1 MPVPDRRRVTPRR
14 RPASGLA
21 TPFRAGGSDLQ
32 RGTELAHAKTAD
44 ELRAETDASAPLGAG
59 GSAAAEASPGTPSA
73 PAAWRSL
80 SWGERW
86 ESIRFPVLAFVGIAV
101 VLYAVVFLSNELLPR
116 NPNYPIHD
124 PLVFRGAGLL
134 EGWVRYDG
142 GWYRTIATVGY
153 SYHPGAQSSV
163 AFFPAYPLSMRA
175 LGWVVGDPLTAGILL
190 TFTCGLGFSI
200 LFYRWCLRILTP
212 PAAKLALLMVL
223 LFPYAW
229 YLYGAVYADALFLVC
244 TMAAFVLL
252 EKDRPVLA
260 GLVAAVATAAR
271 PVGAGVV
278 LGLLAVL
285 LDRRGVLTIPYL
297 DRVRQV
303 GWRAARTRG
312 ASGTQARVLRVTPR
326 ALRPKD
332 AGILLSG
339 LGFAGWCTYLWIAW
353 GSPTI
358 FADIEGVPGWDQ
370 PQGPATWFKTVW
382 FTHLSNLPEA
392 ITGRFLNADPLIY
405 TLDITFQGLLSIG
418 ALCLIPLVIRR
429 IGWSYAV
436 YVFGVVALP
445 LLGTKDW
452 QGTGRYML
460 AAWPVF
466 AALALW
472 MVETDRRRLRT
483 VILVVSGVALV
494 FLTSGYARGYYLA

>member
-1 MPVPDRRRVTPRR
+1 M
-14 RPASGLA
+14 
-21 TPFRAGGSDLQ
+21 
-32 RGTELAHAKTAD
+32 ELANAKTAS
-44 ELRAETDASAPLGAG
+44 ELRDATDESSDDGSGDSSGDSSGTGPGRGRDPGSHPPAAASAVDG
-59 GSAAAEASPGTPSA
+59 G
-73 PAAWRSL
+73 PATWRT
-80 SWGERW
+80 RW
-86 ESIRFPVLAFVGIAV
+86 EAIRFPVLAFVGIAA
-101 VLYAVVFLSNELLPR
+101 VLYVVVFLSNELLPR

-124 PLVFRGAGLL
+124 PLVFRGATLL

-142 GWYRTIATVGY
+142 GWYRTIATLGY

-190 TFTCGLGFSI
+190 TFACGLGFSI
-200 LFYRWCLRILTP
+200 LFYRWCLRTLTP

-260 GLVAAVATAAR
+260 GIVAAVATAAR

-285 LDRRGVLTIPYL
+285 LDRRGVIVIPYF
-297 DRVRQV
+297 DRVRAV
-303 GWRAARTRG
+303 GWRGARRDRAAPADQQPKR
-312 ASGTQARVLRVTPR
+312 LRIAPR

-339 LGFAGWCTYLWIAW
+339 LGFAGWCTYLWVAW

-382 FTHLSNLPEA
+382 FTHLGNLPEA

-466 AALALW
+466 AALAVW
-472 MVETDRRRLRT
+472 MVEGDRRRLRT
-483 VILVVSGVALV
+483 AILVVSGLALV

>member
-1 MPVPDRRRVTPRR
+1 M
-14 RPASGLA
+14 
-21 TPFRAGGSDLQ
+21 
-32 RGTELAHAKTAD
+32 AHAKTAN
-44 ELRAETDASAPLGAG
+44 EVRAEDDAAS
-59 GSAAAEASPGTPSA
+59 SAASSRRATVDAATASPSGSPSA
-73 PAAWRSL
+73 SPWGAAGDAPVPWRAQ

-86 ESIRFPVLAFVGIAV
+86 DAIRFPVLAFVGIAV

-190 TFTCGLGFSI
+190 TFLCGLGFSI
-200 LFYRWCLRILTP
+200 LFYRWCLRLLTP

-285 LDRRGVLTIPYL
+285 LDRRGVITIPYL

-303 GWRAARTRG
+303 GWRAARSPKAGAERG
-312 ASGTQARVLRVTPR
+312 RPLRLAPR

-339 LGFAGWCTYLWIAW
+339 LGFAGWCTYLWVAW

-382 FTHLSNLPEA
+382 FTHLGNLPEA

-483 VILVVSGVALV
+483 VILVVSGLALV

>member
-1 MPVPDRRRVTPRR
+1 VIP
-14 RPASGLA
+14 LA
-21 TPFRAGGSDLQ
+21 N
-32 RGTELAHAKTAD
+32 AKTAS
-44 ELRAETDASAPLGAG
+44 ERPAEQDPT
-59 GSAAAEASPGTPSA
+59 SAAIAATNAQG
-73 PAAWRSL
+73 PAGPWA
-80 SWGERW
+80 ERW
-86 ESIRFPVLAFVGIAV
+86 EAIRFPVVAFVGIAV
-101 VLYAVVFLSNELLPR
+101 VLYVVVFLSNQWLPR

-142 GWYRTIATVGY
+142 GWYRTIATIGY
-153 SYHPGAQSSV
+153 DYHPGAQSSV

-190 TFTCGLGFSI
+190 TFTSGLGFAI
-200 LFYRWCLRILTP
+200 LFYRWCLRMLTP
-212 PAAKLALLMVL
+212 PAAKLALVMLI

-278 LGLLAVL
+278 LGLLAVQ
-285 LDRRGVLTIPYL
+285 LDRRGVITIPYF
-297 DRVRQV
+297 DRVREV
-303 GWRAARTRG
+303 GWRAARVPKGTREG
-312 ASGTQARVLRVTPR
+312 RAR
-326 ALRPKD
+326 ALRVAPRELRLKD

-339 LGFAGWCTYLWIAW
+339 LGFAGWCTYLWVAW

-370 PQGPATWFKTVW
+370 PQGPATWFKTAWLTDVS
-382 FTHLSNLPEA
+382 HLSSA
-392 ITGRFLNADPLIY
+392 ISGRFLNADPLIY

-472 MVETDRRRLRT
+472 MVETERRTLRT
-483 VILVVSGVALV
+483 AILALSAVALV
-494 FLTSGYARGYYLA
+494 FLTSAYSRGYYLA